1 MPKRSYDCG
10 NCGDKNIPRNTY
22 YRLHHNDACLAAAV
36 AAVRKR
42 QKLAAEGPPALEDT
56 VQAPEA
62 GEQEGLQVPDD
73 HHDELLFQAVDDP
86 TAGAFLE
93 TKGELTIPDSCR
105 QMLWMPRS
113 PV

>member
-56 VQAPEA
+56 VQAPEG

-93 TKGELTIPDSCR
+93 THT
-105 QMLWMPRS
+105 
-113 PV
+113 